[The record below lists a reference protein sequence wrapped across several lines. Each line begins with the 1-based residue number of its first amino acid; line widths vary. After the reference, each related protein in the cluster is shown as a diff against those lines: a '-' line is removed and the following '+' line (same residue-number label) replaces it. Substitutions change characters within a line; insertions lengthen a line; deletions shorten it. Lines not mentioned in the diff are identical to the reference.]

1 MFDCFVYD
9 RTKGEIVMIT
19 YTGLIRTAKLGAVP
33 SIGEAFSIQAA
44 AGVRPGDTKP
54 LDINWLPGGRQA
66 MALHRSTGMLYV
78 LMHRG
83 EYWTQKAD
91 GEEVWVVNMAT
102 RKVVKRVPLK
112 KPIGNIEVTQD
123 AKPMLFLSG
132 DGGLVQV
139 MDIAS
144 YEIKHDI
151 ERGGGGMIVT
161 PDVD

>member
-1 MFDCFVYD
+1 
-9 RTKGEIVMIT
+9 
-19 YTGLIRTAKLGAVP
+19 
-33 SIGEAFSIQAA
+33 
-44 AGVRPGDTKP
+44 
-54 LDINWLPGGRQA
+54 
-66 MALHRSTGMLYV
+66 MLYV

-91 GEEVWVVNMAT
+91 GEEIWVVNMAT

-123 AKPMLFLSG
+123 AKPLIFLSG

-139 MDIAS
+139 MDAAT

-151 ERGGGGMIVT
+151 ERGGGGMIVV